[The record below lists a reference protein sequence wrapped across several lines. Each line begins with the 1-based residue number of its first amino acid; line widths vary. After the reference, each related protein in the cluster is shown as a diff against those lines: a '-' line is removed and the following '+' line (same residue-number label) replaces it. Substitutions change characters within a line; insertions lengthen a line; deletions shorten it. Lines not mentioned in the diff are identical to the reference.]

1 MTGKGLPL
9 SEATPAF
16 SLAGA
21 GANNIVVNIGA
32 MILIVGAVLCG
43 AYYLNSRHDSENAQ
57 LQARQYAELIAQQL
71 SLLGQSLQDRSMRR
85 GAESALAE
93 RTQAALSE
101 WARQQLK
108 YLPQAAAVA
117 LIPDKDSS
125 YGAPGAGDCNLA
137 DGLQQPVSHDDP
149 VRWFSN
155 DPERFSGLIPVVSRA
170 GNKIIGVV
178 CASFSIDVLHGTI
191 ARVLASGQ
199 RATIHD
205 GSSRVLATAGE
216 IPREAELLVATAD
229 LGIGD
234 WRLQLEQA
242 APDHMADY
250 LVLGGAIGLIAFLPV
265 LFAVFNTRLL
275 RTAAGELVSLADY
288 LRLGG
293 RESFAPNPPTCKI
306 WETAGLLPVVQRA
319 FADLH
324 RGREALEE
332 LDFTDGLTKLPN
344 RAYFRKML
352 GHAFELARRGTDIC
366 LLSIEISDF
375 KQANDMLGSEAADEL
390 LKMVAE
396 TLKHQTRK
404 SDFAGRLGPYNFAAI
419 FYNAKGHLMRNRLA
433 QLQQDFVKRQK
444 QSTATAG
451 TVQCKLTCGLT
462 YVDRHR
468 DERPEDTL
476 LRADDALRAA
486 KRVGGNHMELFLP
499 KAPEQT
505 DQQEVT
511 AAAASALAARDT
523 SG

>member
-1 MTGKGLPL
+1 M

-16 SLAGA
+16 SLART
-21 GANNIVVNIGA
+21 GANNIAVNIGT
-32 MILIVGAVLCG
+32 MIVVVGAVLCVV
-43 AYYLNSRHDSENAQ
+43 YYLNSRHDSESAQ

-71 SLLGQSLQDRSMRR
+71 SMFGQSLQDRSMHRD
-85 GAESALAE
+85 AESALAE
-93 RTQAALSE
+93 GTQAALSE
-101 WARQQLK
+101 WARQQVE
-108 YLPQAAAVA
+108 YLPHAAAVA
-117 LIPDKDSS
+117 LIPDEGSS
-125 YGAPGAGDCNLA
+125 SGVLGPGDCNPA
-137 DGLQQPVSHDDP
+137 DGLRQPVSHSRP

-155 DPERFSGLIPVVSRA
+155 DPERFNGLIPVVSRA
-170 GNKIIGVV
+170 SNRIVGVV

-205 GSSRVLATAGE
+205 GSSRVLATVGE
-216 IPREAELLVATAD
+216 IPREAELLAATAD

-250 LVLGGAIGLIAFLPV
+250 LVFGGVIGLIGFLSIV
-265 LFAVFNTRLL
+265 FAVFNARLL
-275 RTAAGELVSLADY
+275 RRAVSELVSLADY
-288 LRLGG
+288 LRLTG
-293 RESFAPNPPTCKI
+293 REGFVPNPPTCKV

-324 RGREALEE
+324 RSREALEE
-332 LDFTDGLTKLPN
+332 LSFTDGLTKLPN
-344 RAYFRKML
+344 RSYFMKML

-366 LLSIEISDF
+366 LLCIEISDF
-375 KQANDMLGSEAADEL
+375 KQANDMLGTEAADEL

-444 QSTATAG
+444 QSAATAG
-451 TVQCKLTCGLT
+451 TVQCRLTCGLT
-462 YVDRHR
+462 YVDRQR
-468 DERPEDTL
+468 DERPEDSL
-476 LRADDALRAA
+476 LRADNALRAA

-499 KAPEQT
+499 TPPEQT
-505 DQQEVT
+505 DQQDLTAVT
-511 AAAASALAARDT
+511 ANALGARDT
-523 SG
+523 PG